1 MFIVNS
7 YTFAVILCI
16 ITMLCWGSWA
26 NTMNLKPKSWPN
38 PLFYWDYCLGIVLF
52 TLLLGL
58 TLGSLGNEGRSF
70 IPDLKQAGIKS
81 IGSAFLGGVIFNL
94 SNLLWVAAAAV
105 AGMSV
110 AFPIAVGLALVIGV
124 ILNYVTEAKGDPVW
138 LFIGVGLVVIAIVV
152 NAIAYRTV
160 PKKQEGDTKKGVIL
174 SILAGVIMGF
184 FYLFVAQSVSLDF
197 KNPESGLMTPY
208 SAVFMFSIGCYLS
221 GFIWNTY
228 FMYKPVEGVPSTY
241 SQYVKERLLKVHI
254 SGIIGGAIWAMGL
267 SFSIIAAEQA
277 GPAISY
283 GLGQGSTM
291 VGAAWGVFVWR
302 EFKDAPKSTNKLLA
316 LMFVCFIAGLIMI
329 TLARNA

>member
-7 YTFAVILCI
+7 YPLAVIFCV

-38 PLFYWDYCLGIVLF
+38 PLFYWDYCLGIVLL
-52 TLLLGL
+52 TLILAL
-58 TLGSLGNEGRSF
+58 TLGSFGAEGRGF
-70 IPDLKQAGIKS
+70 FQDLGQASGRS
-81 IGSAFLGGVIFNL
+81 LGSAFLGGVVFNI

-124 ILNYVTEAKGDPVW
+124 IVNYIAESQGDPVM
-138 LFIGVGLVVIAIVV
+138 LFLGVGLVVVAIVI
-152 NAIAYRTV
+152 NAIAYMTI
-160 PKKQEGDTKKGVIL
+160 PSKEKGNTKKGIIL
-174 SILAGVIMGF
+174 AILAGIIMGF
-184 FYLFVAQSVSLDF
+184 FYRFVAAAVSLDF
-197 KNPESGLMTPY
+197 KNPEAGMLTPY
-208 SAVFMFSIGCYLS
+208 TAVFLFSIGCYLS

-228 FMYKPVEGVPSTY
+228 FMYKPVEGNPSTY
-241 SQYVKERLLKVHI
+241 KDYFKLGTPKIHLT
-254 SGIIGGAIWAMGL
+254 GILGGAIWAIGL

-291 VGAAWGVFVWR
+291 VGAAWGVFVWK
-302 EFKDAPKSTNKLLA
+302 EFKEAPKSTNWLL
-316 LMFVCFIAGLIMI
+316 F
-329 TLARNA
+329 

>member
-7 YTFAVILCI
+7 YSLAVIFCV

-58 TLGSLGNEGRSF
+58 TMGSFGQEGRGF
-70 IPDLKQAGIKS
+70 FQDLAQANGRS
-81 IGSAFLGGVIFNL
+81 LGSAFIGGIVFNL

-124 ILNYVTEAKGDPVW
+124 VVNYIAESKGDPVI
-138 LFIGVGLVVIAIVV
+138 LFTGVGLVVLAIVI
-152 NAIAYRTV
+152 NAIAYRTI
-160 PKKQEGDTKKGVIL
+160 PGKQKGDVRKGIIL
-174 SILAGVIMGF
+174 AILAGVIMGF
-184 FYLFVAQSVSLDF
+184 FYRFVAAATSMNFS
-197 KNPESGLMTPY
+197 NPESGMLTPY
-208 SAVFMFSIGCYLS
+208 SAVFIFSIGCYLS

-228 FMYKPVEGVPSTY
+228 FMYKPVEGNPSTY
-241 SQYVKERLLKVHI
+241 RQYLK
-254 SGIIGGAIWAMGL
+254 SGSAKTHLVGILGGAIWAIGL

-283 GLGQGSTM
+283 GLGQGATM
-291 VGAAWGVFVWR
+291 IGAAWGVFVWK
-302 EFKDAPKSTNKLLA
+302 EFKEAPKSTNWMLFV
-316 LMFVCFIAGLIMI
+316 MFVAFIVGLILI
-329 TLARNA
+329 TLAKNV